1 MIAIPASLG
10 AVYLLPELPVP
21 SLKLTVGILA
31 TIIVIAALLLSVIDR

>member
-31 TIIVIAALLLSVIDR
+31 IIIVIAALLLSAIDK